1 MTDVRISGGDATLLL
16 RVVILQIIIITFNLN
31 LKRAIVLSC
40 QAIFN
45 VNAVQHQTS
54 LFMWRLFED
63 FESKCL

>member
-16 RVVILQIIIITFNLN
+16 RVVILQIIIIRFNLN